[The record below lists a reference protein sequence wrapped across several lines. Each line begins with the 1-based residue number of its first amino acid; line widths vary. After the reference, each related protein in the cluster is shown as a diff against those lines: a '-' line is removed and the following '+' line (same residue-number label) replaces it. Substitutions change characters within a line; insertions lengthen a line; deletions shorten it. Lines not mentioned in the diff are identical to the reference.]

1 MTLQTHRN
9 ETTLLVGEATE
20 PDSWEDLNAI
30 TALWIG
36 SRGLES
42 MDHLSPVVL

>member
-1 MTLQTHRN
+1 MTLQTYRD
-9 ETTLLVGEATE
+9 ETTLPGGEATE

-30 TALWIG
+30 TALRIR